1 MICIAG
7 KNEIAIQGLLMTLDK
22 LPKANVLVCPNQ
34 FDDGISRWQPSLLR
48 FAKELGIRVC
58 KLEELYYLKDLKF
71 FSLEFDRII
80 EPSKFQS
87 TSIFNIHFSKL
98 PSYKGMYTSAWPLL
112 NHEDYSGVTIHK
124 IDNGIDTGEII
135 AQREFFIPQYYTAR
149 DLYLRYL
156 DEGVNLLAE
165 FIDRLIDSN
174 YESIPQSS
182 INSTYYSKKSID
194 YKKLVVD
201 LSNTAYSISS
211 QIRAYSFR
219 EFQLPRINGLEVSLA
234 KISTERSTSKPGS
247 LLDLGDNRF
256 MLSTVDYNL
265 ELVKDRSFE
274 IFGLLENN
282 LDCEI
287 STLADSGLLNIT
299 NKDGHSALM
308 LAAYRG
314 MLKFCE
320 KLLENGA
327 NPKQVNQNGTTT
339 LMYSKSY
346 AEATGDFSLSEL
358 LIEYGVDPKS
368 KDRFGKTVLDYAILN
383 NEKRSINFFGR
394 LS

>member
-7 KNEIAIQGLLMTLDK
+7 KNEIAIQGLLMTLD
-22 LPKANVLVCPNQ
+22 
-34 FDDGISRWQPSLLR
+34 
-48 FAKELGIRVC
+48 
-58 KLEELYYLKDLKF
+58 
-71 FSLEFDRII
+71 
-80 EPSKFQS
+80 
-87 TSIFNIHFSKL
+87 
-98 PSYKGMYTSAWPLL
+98 
-112 NHEDYSGVTIHK
+112 
-124 IDNGIDTGEII
+124 
-135 AQREFFIPQYYTAR
+135 
-149 DLYLRYL
+149 
-156 DEGVNLLAE
+156 
-165 FIDRLIDSN
+165 
-174 YESIPQSS
+174 
-182 INSTYYSKKSID
+182 
-194 YKKLVVD
+194 
-201 LSNTAYSISS
+201 
-211 QIRAYSFR
+211 
-219 EFQLPRINGLEVSLA
+219 
-234 KISTERSTSKPGS
+234 
-247 LLDLGDNRF
+247 
-256 MLSTVDYNL
+256 
-265 ELVKDRSFE
+265 
-274 IFGLLENN
+274 
-282 LDCEI
+282 
-287 STLADSGLLNIT
+287 NIT